1 MGTHVAT
8 PSIWELRHFWLHLA
22 RSELRARFR
31 NSRLG
36 ALWCVVP
43 PLAMAV
49 IVSLVMSTVFGS
61 PLWDY
66 FVFVLT
72 GLVAWD
78 FITASLVASS
88 SAIVNADGYIRQRS
102 LNLAIYP
109 LKVMAANLFV
119 LAFGSVICAIAAV
132 AQGNAIWPSILLLP
146 LALAAMALFALP
158 CAIIGSLIQVR
169 YRDWGAMVAI
179 AMQAVYFLTPV
190 FITRATFT
198 DAGLTALLVWNPLAA
213 LLAVFRAPFEG
224 VAPATH
230 ELVLVAASAALLWCA
245 AFLMLRRLG
254 PRTVF
259 YL

>member
-1 MGTHVAT
+1 MGAAAAS
-8 PSIWELRHFWLHLA
+8 PSVWELRHFWLHLA

-36 ALWCVVP
+36 VVWCVVP

-49 IVSLVMSTVFGS
+49 IVSLVMSAVFAS
-61 PLWDY
+61 PRWDY

-88 SAIVNADGYIRQRS
+88 SAIVNADAYIRQRA

-109 LKVMAANLFV
+109 LKVMGANLFI
-119 LAFGSVICAIAAV
+119 LALGSLLCMAAAV
-132 AQGNAIWPSILLLP
+132 VQGNAIWPAILLLP
-146 LALAAMALFALP
+146 LSLAAMALFALP
-158 CAIIGSLIQVR
+158 CATIGALIQVR
-169 YRDWGAMVAI
+169 YRDWGALAAI
-179 AMQAVYFLTPV
+179 AMQAIYFLTPV
-190 FITRATFT
+190 FITRTAFT
-198 DAGLTALLVWNPLAA
+198 NAGLGALLEWNPLAA
-213 LLAVFRAPFEG
+213 LLAVYRAPFEG
-224 VAPATH
+224 AAPAARD
-230 ELVLVAASAALLWCA
+230 LALVAASAALLWCLA
-245 AFLMLRRLG
+245 LLLLRRLG